1 MATGKK
7 NARGRIVDPPPSV
20 AESASH
26 RQGGAHSISTEPAPS
41 SLRRDRA
48 SDRFGSSSA
57 QSIRN
62 FWLPI
67 STLLSVQRCI
77 APTVTGVCNAVVARP
92 LSTPLMS
99 SSTEESRAYGA
110 RASMFLW
117 DTFRPHSGGLLIQRP
132 VPSPVRKWRKTI
144 LVQWRTDER
153 FKREHIMRTAPEL
166 PTTHWRRARMLHSA
180 SIDKVNSILIGEWG
194 QAVRQGAGSVVRTV
208 RYYFGECLA
217 EVLASPSRAL
227 SRTFMTSACSFMA
240 LMRNWT
246 SSFWL
251 FEARSSNSAH
261 SFFTASALMAT
272 PYGVYGRCNNLIV
285 HLCGVARSRSVHR

>member
-7 NARGRIVDPPPSV
+7 NARGRIVDRARPV
-20 AESASH
+20 AEYASH

-99 SSTEESRAYGA
+99 SSTDVPLGDISPPLRRALDSTAGAFTGKEVAQNHPGAVAYRRAVQTRAHYAHSARTPNHALASRTDVTQRLHRQSEFDPDRRMG
-110 RASMFLW
+110 
-117 DTFRPHSGGLLIQRP
+117 SGSAAGGRICGPDRP
-132 VPSPVRKWRKTI
+132 VLLW
-144 LVQWRTDER
+144 
-153 FKREHIMRTAPEL
+153 
-166 PTTHWRRARMLHSA
+166 
-180 SIDKVNSILIGEWG
+180 
-194 QAVRQGAGSVVRTV
+194 
-208 RYYFGECLA
+208 
-217 EVLASPSRAL
+217 
-227 SRTFMTSACSFMA
+227 
-240 LMRNWT
+240 
-246 SSFWL
+246 
-251 FEARSSNSAH
+251 
-261 SFFTASALMAT
+261 
-272 PYGVYGRCNNLIV
+272 
-285 HLCGVARSRSVHR
+285 